1 MVEERNGKGRERGV
15 KEREEE
21 GRGEEEKRVEEGGE
35 ERRWVEM
42 FGIRQS

>member
-1 MVEERNGKGRERGV
+1 MGEM
-15 KEREEE
+15 KEGEEE

>member
-1 MVEERNGKGRERGV
+1 MGKEERGEM

>member
-1 MVEERNGKGRERGV
+1 MGREERGEM

-42 FGIRQS
+42 FGIR